1 MEEQLNLKKYEK
13 VEDYKDLFES
23 FGLKVTFETSKHLK
37 TGKMHKVKIFGSTN
51 IGRPLIE
58 AAMDSVIGGTSVG
71 CFIPE
76 NLKDLVRSERTLYR
90 ANNKFYGHDNNFAYF
105 SYMHDLKRI
114 LNIIVN
120 QFKGELNEKV

>member
-1 MEEQLNLKKYEK
+1 MKEQLNLKKYEK
-13 VEDYKDLFES
+13 VEGYKDLFES

-58 AAMDSVIGGTSVG
+58 ASMDSVIGGTSVG

-90 ANNKFYGHDNNFAYF
+90 ANNKFYCNDSNFAYF
-105 SYMHDLKRI
+105 SCMHDLKRI
-114 LNIIVN
+114 LNIIVD
-120 QFKGELNEKV
+120 QLKGELNE